1 MVRPP
6 LSLPILLTGVFFLGQ
21 KSWRFVNHVDLLKEQ
36 VLISLIFLSWFS
48 FLHLFIYF
56 PLILIIS
63 LLLLDLDL
71 VSLSF
76 SIVLKFFENFFL
88 NRSMSSCKFPSK
100 HCSSCLRFE
109 GVPSSGSRDVLSQ
122 FRPIES
128 KPWKPGRGSIL
139 TFFLCWLWG

>member
-100 HCSSCLRFE
+100 HSLASFHKFCYLVFLFLLISKYFLRKTLIYKYA
-109 GVPSSGSRDVLSQ
+109 GLLYSLQHSLQ
-122 FRPIES
+122 
-128 KPWKPGRGSIL
+128 
-139 TFFLCWLWG
+139 